1 MAKYCPEMVQ
11 RCADWVREN
20 GLIDDGGAK
29 LSEYCAAMHID
40 DTQHYRWLKG
50 KEEYA
55 EAIKKAKSDF
65 RDNLKVDLVKSLANC
80 AKGYEYI
87 KTKEEY
93 DGNRR
98 LLRKTEETVKVAPN
112 VGAAIFLLTN
122 LDPERWK
129 NRQESKTD
137 ITTNGKEIGRS
148 AEYLA
153 NIPDDELFRI
163 ADELQEFEH
172 KQAIKTRGRQAQA

>member
-1 MAKYCPEMVQ
+1 MAKYSPEMVQ

-20 GLIDDGGAK
+20 GLKDDGGAK
-29 LSEYCAAMHID
+29 LGDFCKAIGID
-40 DTQHYRWLKG
+40 DMTY
-50 KEEYA
+50 YA
-55 EAIKKAKSDF
+55 WMKRTEFSEAIKKAKSDF

-80 AKGYEYI
+80 AKGYEYT

-93 DGNRR
+93 DGNKR
-98 LLRKTEETVKVAPN
+98 LLRKTEEKVKVAPN

-122 LDPERWK
+122 IDPERWK

-163 ADELQEFEH
+163 ADELQEIEH
-172 KQAIKTRGRQAQA
+172 RQAIKTRGRHAQA

>member
-1 MAKYCPEMVQ
+1 MAKYSQEMVQ

-29 LSEYCAAMHID
+29 LGDFCKAIGID
-40 DTQHYRWLKG
+40 DMTY
-50 KEEYA
+50 YA
-55 EAIKKAKSDF
+55 WMKRAEFSGAIKKAKEGF

-80 AKGYEYI
+80 AKGYEYT

-93 DGNRR
+93 DGNKR
-98 LLRKTEETVKVAPN
+98 LLRKTEEKVKVAPN

-122 LDPERWK
+122 IDPERWK

-153 NIPDDELFRI
+153 NLPDEELFRI
-163 ADELQEFEH
+163 ADELQEIEH
-172 KQAIKTRGRQAQA
+172 RQAIKTRGRHAQA

>member
-1 MAKYCPEMVQ
+1 MAKYSPEMVQ

-20 GLIDDGGAK
+20 GLIEDGGAK
-29 LSEYCAAMHID
+29 FRDFCKAIGID
-40 DTQHYRWLKG
+40 DMTY
-50 KEEYA
+50 YA
-55 EAIKKAKSDF
+55 WMKRTEFSEAIKKAKSDF

-80 AKGYEYI
+80 AKGYEYT

-93 DGNRR
+93 DGNKR
-98 LLRKTEETVKVAPN
+98 LLRKTEEKVKVAPN

-122 LDPERWK
+122 IDPERWK

-153 NIPDDELFRI
+153 NLPDEELFRI
-163 ADELQEFEH
+163 ADELQEIEH
-172 KQAIKTRGRQAQA
+172 RQAIKTRGRHAQA